1 TLARRLVGLGAEV
14 LVIDCALPGS
24 GANPF
29 NLDGIADRVTL
40 LSADIRDADAL
51 RRPLADRHYL
61 FNLAAQTSHQGSMSE
76 PLLDLDINARA
87 PLALLE
93 ACRAVN
99 PGIVTVFASTR
110 QIYGR
115 PLYLPVDEKHPIRPV
130 DVNGV
135 DKAAGEGF
143 HLLYSDVYGMRC
155 C

>member
-1 TLARRLVGLGAEV
+1 
-14 LVIDCALPGS
+14 S

-29 NLDGIADRVTL
+29 NIAAIEDRVTVERV
-40 LSADIRDADAL
+40 DIRDADAL

-99 PGIVTVFASTR
+99 PGIVTLFASTR

-130 DVNGV
+130 DVNGIN
-135 DKAAGEGF
+135 KMAGEAY
-143 HLLYSDVYGMRC
+143 HTLYHEVYGLKATSLRLT
-155 C
+155 